1 MAFYFCIKSSNGAV
15 IDESQTSRGVLFHLH
30 PIFTHKNHETR
41 RTVDLTVAGIE
52 INLHHV
58 GLTQAFGRVRDVG
71 VEKGLGG
78 GGSDSFTARS
88 QTLHLLKRKR
98 NTCIL

>member
-1 MAFYFCIKSSNGAV
+1 MAFYFSIESSNGAV
-15 IDESQTSRGVLFHLH
+15 IDESQASLGVLFHLH
-30 PIFTHKNHETR
+30 PIFTHKDHETR

-58 GLTQAFGRVRDVG
+58 GLTQAFSRVRDVG

-78 GGSDSFTARS
+78 
-88 QTLHLLKRKR
+88 
-98 NTCIL
+98 N